1 MSIAHDKF
9 ITSQQQLN
17 AASIK
22 IDLQAT
28 ALVIIDMQ
36 EYFLNPASPLCRFGE
51 KRMPG
56 LRAYFLEQ
64 AETVVTPNLRRLLE
78 FFRTQHLRVIHTT
91 AASELPDGQDWI
103 PTLHQANTVAREQIG
118 EAVFPART
126 DPWARIVEPLV
137 PRPEEVI
144 INKTTYSA
152 FTATSLDGLLRNL
165 RIETL
170 VLGGVVTNRCVETT
184 ARDATDRGYQVIV
197 LADASATYSPEAQ
210 EATLLSL
217 QGAYGYVRT
226 TDEVVVLLK
235 HALPGG
241 GDATMSTD
249 VEG

>member
-1 MSIAHDKF
+1 MSMAHDMF
-9 ITSQQQLN
+9 IASQQQLN
-17 AASIK
+17 AVPIK
-22 IDLQAT
+22 IDLQTT

-36 EYFLNPASPLCRFGE
+36 EYFLNPASPLGRFGE

-56 LRAYFLEQ
+56 LRHYFLEQ
-64 AETVVTPNLRRLLE
+64 GATVVIPNLRRLLE
-78 FFRTQHLRVIHTT
+78 CFRTQHLRVIHAT

-103 PTLHQANTVAREQIG
+103 PTLHQTNMVAQEQIG
-118 EAVFPART
+118 EVVYPART
-126 DPWARIVEPLV
+126 DPWARIVAPLT

-144 INKTTYSA
+144 VNKTTYSA

-197 LADASATYSPEAQ
+197 LGDATATYSPEAQ

-217 QGAYGYVRT
+217 EGAYGYVRT
-226 TDEVVVLLK
+226 TDEVVALLK
-235 HALPGG
+235 QALPGR
-241 GDATMSTD
+241 AL
-249 VEG
+249 

>member
-1 MSIAHDKF
+1 MAHEKF
-9 ITSQQQLN
+9 IASQRQLN
-17 AASIK
+17 AAPIK
-22 IDLQAT
+22 IEPQTT

-51 KRMPG
+51 RRMPG

-64 AETVVTPNLRRLLE
+64 VDTVVLPNLRRLLE
-78 FFRTQHLRVIHTT
+78 FFRTHHLRVIHTT

-103 PTLHQANTVAREQIG
+103 PTLHRTNVVAREQIG

-126 DPWARIVEPLV
+126 DPWARIVEPLT
-137 PRPEEVI
+137 PHSEEVI

-165 RIETL
+165 HIETL

-197 LADASATYSPEAQ
+197 LDDASATYSPEMQ
-210 EATLLSL
+210 EATMLSL
-217 QGAYGYVRT
+217 QGAYGYVRKT
-226 TDEVVVLLK
+226 AEVLMLLK
-235 HALPGG
+235 QALPVG
-241 GDATMSTD
+241 
-249 VEG
+249 VRRP